1 MNNFQVKILK
11 DNQWV
16 DYTSKC
22 VFPLKI
28 ADFLDEQLDEVNLFI
43 KNTSTEYFVS
53 QTIFA
58 ITLVNFPECVLS
70 DSDIENIKKRSQNS
84 DIEYTTIK
92 TENAK
97 GKRLKETITKY
108 FLLATDNSVE
118 KPIGSG
124 KFEHQIYLI
133 ELTKILERFIGD
145 SITFTN
151 ALGNN
156 YTGD

>member
-1 MNNFQVKILK
+1 MNNFKIEIYK
-11 DNQWV
+11 NKIWV

-43 KNTSTEYFVS
+43 KNTSTEYFEP

-58 ITLVNFPECVLS
+58 ITLVNYPECVLS
-70 DSDIENIKKRSQNS
+70 DSDIENIKARSQNS
-84 DIEYTTIK
+84 DIEYTTIE
-92 TENAK
+92 TGNAD

-108 FLLATDNSVE
+108 FILATDNSVE

-133 ELTKILERFIGD
+133 ELTKILEGFIGD

-151 ALGNN
+151 TLGNN